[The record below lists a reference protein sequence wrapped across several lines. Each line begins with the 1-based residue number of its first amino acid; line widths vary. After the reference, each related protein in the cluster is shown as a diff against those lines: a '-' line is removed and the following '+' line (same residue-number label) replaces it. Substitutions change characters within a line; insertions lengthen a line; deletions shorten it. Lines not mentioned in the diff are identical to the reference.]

1 MLLEAVNKPQ
11 RISYMSSSDD
21 RICNWT
27 IRASCDHVV
36 EITTLQI
43 FNESNSDHIFVSAL
57 YFAKIS
63 F

>member
-1 MLLEAVNKPQ
+1 MLLEAVDEPQ
-11 RISYMSSSDD
+11 RIRHMSSSDN
-21 RICNWT
+21 RIYNWT

-57 YFAKIS
+57 YFSKLS